1 MALTYT
7 RQLLNGGSNGKP
19 ISVDA
24 TASPGTI
31 IHTVEPTATNAREEI
46 YLYAHLMA
54 TSDQRLTVEF
64 GGQATQDHI
73 VQDLVDGDGLHVVVP
88 GLNLTATT
96 SIVRAFATG
105 GAGEI
110 SISGWV
116 NRAT

>member
-31 IHTVEPTATNAREEI
+31 IHTVEPTATNAREEL

-54 TSDQRLTVEF
+54 TSDKRLTIEW
-64 GGQATQDHI
+64 GGQASQDAI
-73 VQDLVDGDGLHVVVP
+73 VQDLTEGDGMHVVVP

-96 SIVRAFATG
+96 SIVRAYATAG
-105 GAGEI
+105 GGEI
-110 SISGWV
+110 AISGWV